1 MKKIKN
7 YIKGVFEVYC
17 REFKLILHDQGLIL
31 FLTFL
36 PLAYPVIY
44 SLIYNPELVKD
55 VPMVVIDSDRTS
67 LTREL
72 VRELDACDQVRVIGY
87 AADLPEARKAMDNH
101 DCFSILEIPTGFTK
115 AVGRG
120 ETGAAALYC
129 DMSLLL
135 RYRGFLVAST
145 NVMQEMGGELLS
157 KDINNIAPLVST
169 ISTGDLMPINNV
181 SLGNI
186 RNGFDSFIM
195 PGVLILILQQCII
208 LALGMAGGARH
219 ERAAVVGYNPH
230 NNSNSVIGTMI
241 GKALC
246 YFTILGLPIIFL
258 VHYVPLIFSFPMAGN
273 VLEELAFLTPMV
285 LASMGVG
292 FVFQAFVTERES
304 VFVSWVVTSIFFL
317 LVSGLIWPR
326 YDMPSVWKFLSGL
339 CPATWGVEGFVKM
352 NSNGAGLWQVQ
363 EEYEM
368 LWILAA
374 GWWVAAWCIQRWV
387 VLPAAGQRSSRKSKI
402 NDKALSQS
410 VIDK

>member
-115 AVGRG
+115 TVGRG
-120 ETGAAALYC
+120 ETG
-129 DMSLLL
+129 
-135 RYRGFLVAST
+135 
-145 NVMQEMGGELLS
+145 
-157 KDINNIAPLVST
+157 
-169 ISTGDLMPINNV
+169 
-181 SLGNI
+181 
-186 RNGFDSFIM
+186 
-195 PGVLILILQQCII
+195 
-208 LALGMAGGARH
+208 
-219 ERAAVVGYNPH
+219 AAVVGYNPH

-246 YFTILGLPIIFL
+246 YFTILALPIIFL

-352 NSNGAGLWQVQ
+352 NSNGAGLWQVK